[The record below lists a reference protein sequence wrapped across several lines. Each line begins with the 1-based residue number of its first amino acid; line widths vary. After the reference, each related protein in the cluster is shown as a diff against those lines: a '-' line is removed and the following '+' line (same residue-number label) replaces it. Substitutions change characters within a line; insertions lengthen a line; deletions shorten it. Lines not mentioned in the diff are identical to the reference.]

1 MIERR
6 EVEPVARRNNRMVIG
21 TEEWKEVIRSGAG
34 QLGVSLSRSAVDQFA
49 VHARELL
56 LWNSKIN
63 LTAITEPLAVAVKH
77 YIDAVAP
84 ADLIPPQARLLD
96 IGSGGGFPGIPL
108 KILKPSLSLTIID
121 AARKKVSFLKQ
132 AGRTLHLKDYR
143 VFHMRIERFRNAED
157 ILRSR
162 QAIDPAKPPRSSVPF
177 ADALGAF
184 DVVISRAL
192 APLDEYLALALPFIA
207 EKGLILALKG
217 RISET
222 ELATARRVLTAIRPA
237 WPTKSREPELT
248 VRQYRLP
255 LFESARS
262 IVAVKFR

>member
-1 MIERR
+1 
-6 EVEPVARRNNRMVIG
+6 MVIG
-21 TEEWKEVIRSGAG
+21 TEEWKEVIRTGAG
-34 QLGVSLSRSAVDQFA
+34 QLGVNLSRSAVDQFA

-84 ADLIPPQARLLD
+84 ADLIPPQASLLD

-108 KILKPSLSLTIID
+108 KIMKPALSLTVIE
-121 AARKKVSFLKQ
+121 AARKKVSFLNQ
-132 AGRTLHLKDYR
+132 AGRILLLKDYR
-143 VFHMRIERFRNAED
+143 VHHMRID
-157 ILRSR
+157 KMRSGGLPY
-162 QAIDPAKPPRSSVPF
+162 ANDV
-177 ADALGAF
+177 GTF

-192 APLDEYLALALPFIA
+192 APLDEYLMLALPFTV

-222 ELATARRVLTAIRPA
+222 ELATARRLLTSIRSA

-248 VRQYRLP
+248 VRRYRLP
-255 LFESARS
+255 VFDSERS
-262 IVAVKFR
+262 IVAVNFR

>member
-1 MIERR
+1 
-6 EVEPVARRNNRMVIG
+6 VARRYNWMVIG
-21 TEEWKEVIRSGAG
+21 TEEWKEVIRTGAG
-34 QLGVSLSRSAVDQFA
+34 QLGVNLSRSAVDQFA

-84 ADLIPPQARLLD
+84 ADLIPPQASLLD

-108 KILKPSLSLTIID
+108 KIMKPALSLTVIE
-121 AARKKVSFLKQ
+121 AARKKVSFLNQ
-132 AGRTLHLKDYR
+132 AGRILLLKDYR
-143 VFHMRIERFRNAED
+143 VHHMRIDKMRFGGLPYAND
-157 ILRSR
+157 
-162 QAIDPAKPPRSSVPF
+162 V
-177 ADALGAF
+177 GTF

-192 APLDEYLALALPFIA
+192 APLDEYLMLALPFTV

-222 ELATARRVLTAIRPA
+222 ELATARRLLTSIRSA

-248 VRQYRLP
+248 VRRYRLP
-255 LFESARS
+255 VFDSERS
-262 IVAVKFR
+262 IVAVNFR

>member
-1 MIERR
+1 
-6 EVEPVARRNNRMVIG
+6 VARRYNWMVIG
-21 TEEWKEVIRSGAG
+21 TEEWKEVIRTGAG
-34 QLGVSLSRSAVDQFA
+34 QLGVNLSRSAVDQFA

-84 ADLIPPQARLLD
+84 ADLIPPQASLLD

-108 KILKPSLSLTIID
+108 KIMKPALSLTVIE
-121 AARKKVSFLKQ
+121 AARKKVSFLNQ
-132 AGRTLHLKDYR
+132 AGRILLLKDYR
-143 VFHMRIERFRNAED
+143 VHHMRIDKMRFGGLPYAND
-157 ILRSR
+157 
-162 QAIDPAKPPRSSVPF
+162 V
-177 ADALGAF
+177 GTF

-192 APLDEYLALALPFIA
+192 APLDEYLMLALPFTA

-222 ELATARRVLTAIRPA
+222 ELATARRLLTAIRPA
-237 WPTKSREPELT
+237 WPTKSREPELI
-248 VRQYRLP
+248 VRRYRLP
-255 LFESARS
+255 VFDSERS
-262 IVAVKFR
+262 IVAVNFR

>member
-1 MIERR
+1 MVRR
-6 EVEPVARRNNRMVIG
+6 YSCMVIG
-21 TEEWKEVIRSGAG
+21 TEEWKEVIRTSAG
-34 QLGVSLSRSAVDQFA
+34 QMGVTLSRSAVDQFA

-77 YIDAVAP
+77 YVDAVAP

-108 KILKPSLSLTIID
+108 KIMKPSLSLTMID
-121 AARKKVSFLKQ
+121 AARKKVSFLNQ
-132 AGRTLHLKDYR
+132 AGRILNLKDYR
-143 VFHMRIERFRNAED
+143 VHHMRIEKMRNAED

-162 QAIDPAKPPRSSVPF
+162 QTIDPARTPRSGGLPYGNDV
-177 ADALGAF
+177 GTF

-192 APLDEYLALALPFIA
+192 APLDEYLLLALPFTA

-222 ELATARRVLTAIRPA
+222 ELATARRLLTAIRPA
-237 WPTKSREPELT
+237 WPTKSRESELT
-248 VRQYRLP
+248 VRRYRLP
-255 LFESARS
+255 VFDSERS
-262 IVAVKFR
+262 IVAVSFR

>member
-1 MIERR
+1 
-6 EVEPVARRNNRMVIG
+6 MVIG
-21 TEEWKEVIRSGAG
+21 TEEWKEVIRTGAG
-34 QLGVSLSRSAVDQFA
+34 QLGVNLSRSAVDQFA

-84 ADLIPPQARLLD
+84 ADLIPPQASLLD

-108 KILKPSLSLTIID
+108 KIMKPALSLTVIE
-121 AARKKVSFLKQ
+121 AARKKVSFLNQ
-132 AGRTLHLKDYR
+132 AGRILLLKDYR
-143 VFHMRIERFRNAED
+143 VHHMRID
-157 ILRSR
+157 KMRSGGLPY
-162 QAIDPAKPPRSSVPF
+162 ANDV
-177 ADALGAF
+177 GTF

-192 APLDEYLALALPFIA
+192 APLDEYLMLALPFTV

-222 ELATARRVLTAIRPA
+222 ELATARRLLTSSRSA

-248 VRQYRLP
+248 VRRYRLP
-255 LFESARS
+255 VFDSERS
-262 IVAVKFR
+262 IVAVNFR

>member
-1 MIERR
+1 
-6 EVEPVARRNNRMVIG
+6 VARRYNWMVIG
-21 TEEWKEVIRSGAG
+21 TEEWKEVIRTGAG
-34 QLGVSLSRSAVDQFA
+34 QLGVNLSRSAVDQFA

-84 ADLIPPQARLLD
+84 ADLIPPQASLLD

-108 KILKPSLSLTIID
+108 KIMKPALSLTVIE
-121 AARKKVSFLKQ
+121 AARKKVSFLNQ
-132 AGRTLHLKDYR
+132 AGRILLLKDYR
-143 VFHMRIERFRNAED
+143 VHHMRIDKMRFGGLPYAND
-157 ILRSR
+157 
-162 QAIDPAKPPRSSVPF
+162 V
-177 ADALGAF
+177 GTF

-192 APLDEYLALALPFIA
+192 APLDEYLMLALPFTV

-222 ELATARRVLTAIRPA
+222 ELATARRLLTSSRSA

-248 VRQYRLP
+248 VRRYRLP
-255 LFESARS
+255 VFDSERS
-262 IVAVKFR
+262 IVAVNFR

>member
-1 MIERR
+1 
-6 EVEPVARRNNRMVIG
+6 MVIG
-21 TEEWKEVIRSGAG
+21 TEEWKEVIRTGAG
-34 QLGVSLSRSAVDQFA
+34 QLGVTLSRSAVDQFA

-84 ADLIPPQARLLD
+84 ADLIPPQASLLD

-108 KILKPSLSLTIID
+108 KIMKPALSLTVIE
-121 AARKKVSFLKQ
+121 AARKKVSFLNQ
-132 AGRTLHLKDYR
+132 AGRILLLKDYR
-143 VFHMRIERFRNAED
+143 VHHMRID
-157 ILRSR
+157 KMRSGGLPY
-162 QAIDPAKPPRSSVPF
+162 ANDV
-177 ADALGAF
+177 GTF

-192 APLDEYLALALPFIA
+192 APLDEYLMLALPFTV

-222 ELATARRVLTAIRPA
+222 ELATARRLLTSSRSA

-248 VRQYRLP
+248 VRRYRLP
-255 LFESARS
+255 VFDSERS
-262 IVAVKFR
+262 IVAVNFR

>member
-1 MIERR
+1 
-6 EVEPVARRNNRMVIG
+6 VARRYNWMVIG
-21 TEEWKEVIRSGAG
+21 TEEWKEVIRTGAG
-34 QLGVSLSRSAVDQFA
+34 QLGVNLSRSAVDQFA

-63 LTAITEPLAVAVKH
+63 LTAITDPLAVAVKH

-84 ADLIPPQARLLD
+84 ADLIPPQASLLD

-108 KILKPSLSLTIID
+108 KIMKPALSLTVIE
-121 AARKKVSFLKQ
+121 AARKKVSFLNQ
-132 AGRTLHLKDYR
+132 AGRILLLKDYR
-143 VFHMRIERFRNAED
+143 VHHMRIDKMRNAEN

-162 QAIDPAKPPRSSVPF
+162 QTIDPARPPRSGNLP
-177 ADALGAF
+177 DANDVGTF

-192 APLDEYLALALPFIA
+192 APLDEYLMLALPFTV

-222 ELATARRVLTAIRPA
+222 ELATARRLLTSIRSA
-237 WPTKSREPELT
+237 WPTKLREPELT
-248 VRQYRLP
+248 VRRYRLP
-255 LFESARS
+255 VFDSERS
-262 IVAVKFR
+262 IVAVNFR

>member
-1 MIERR
+1 M
-6 EVEPVARRNNRMVIG
+6 ARRNNRMVIG

-34 QLGVSLSRSAVDQFA
+34 QLGVTLSRSAVDQFA
-49 VHARELL
+49 EHARELL

-77 YIDAVAP
+77 YIDAIAP

-108 KILKPSLSLTIID
+108 KIMKPSLNLTIID
-121 AARKKVSFLKQ
+121 SARKKISFLNQ
-132 AGRTLHLKDYR
+132 AGRTLHFKNYR
-143 VFHMRIERFRNAED
+143 VLHMRLERLRNAED
-157 ILRSR
+157 LLRSR
-162 QAIDPAKPPRSSVPF
+162 QNIDTAKPPRSGVPL
-177 ADALGAF
+177 ADDVGEF

-192 APLDEYLALALPFIA
+192 APLDEYLMLALPFIA

-222 ELATARRVLTAIRPA
+222 ELASARLVLTAIRPV
-237 WPTKSREPELT
+237 WPTKSIAPELT
-248 VRQYRLP
+248 VRRYRLP
-255 LFESARS
+255 FFESERS
-262 IVAVKFR
+262 IVAVNFK

>member
-1 MIERR
+1 
-6 EVEPVARRNNRMVIG
+6 VARRYNWMVIG
-21 TEEWKEVIRSGAG
+21 TEEWKEVIRTGAG
-34 QLGVSLSRSAVDQFA
+34 QLGVNLSRSAVDQFA

-84 ADLIPPQARLLD
+84 ADLIPPQASLLD

-108 KILKPSLSLTIID
+108 KIMKPALSLTVIE
-121 AARKKVSFLKQ
+121 AARKKVSFLNQ
-132 AGRTLHLKDYR
+132 AGRILLLKDYR
-143 VFHMRIERFRNAED
+143 VHHMRID
-157 ILRSR
+157 KMRSGGLPY
-162 QAIDPAKPPRSSVPF
+162 ANDV
-177 ADALGAF
+177 GTF

-192 APLDEYLALALPFIA
+192 APLDEYLMLALPFTV

-222 ELATARRVLTAIRPA
+222 ELATARRLLTSSRSA

-248 VRQYRLP
+248 VRRYRLP
-255 LFESARS
+255 VFDSERS
-262 IVAVKFR
+262 IVAVNFR

>member
-1 MIERR
+1 M
-6 EVEPVARRNNRMVIG
+6 MIG
-21 TEEWKEVIRSGAG
+21 TEEWKALIRTGAE
-34 QLGVSLSRSAVDQFA
+34 QLGVTLSRSAVDQFA
-49 VHARELL
+49 VHARELM

-108 KILKPSLSLTIID
+108 KIMKPSLSLTIID
-121 AARKKVSFLKQ
+121 AARKKVSFLNQ

-143 VFHMRIERFRNAED
+143 VRHMRIEKLRNAED
-157 ILRSR
+157 VLRSR
-162 QAIDPAKPPRSSVPF
+162 QANDPAKTPWSGGSPF
-177 ADALGAF
+177 ANDLGTF

-192 APLDEYLALALPFIA
+192 APLDEYLMLALPFIA

-222 ELATARRVLTAIRPA
+222 ELATARHVLTVIRSA
-237 WPTKSREPELT
+237 WPTPSPEHELT
-248 VRQYRLP
+248 VRRYRLP
-255 LFESARS
+255 VFESERC
-262 IVAVKFR
+262 IVAVNL